1 MWFEDVMMWV
11 CGLIC
16 AAAVALLIFVGWV
29 IWTDSQRPTFE
40 LTRDDWTCSKTEQ
53 RRQLIWTGKVMVP
66 TIRNVCVEYRR
77 NAG

>member
-1 MWFEDVMMWV
+1 MWFYS
-11 CGLIC
+11 LLC
-16 AAAVALLIFVGWV
+16 AAVVALLIWLSWF

-40 LTRDDWTCSKTEQ
+40 LKRDDWTCSKAEQ
-53 RRQLIWTGKVMVP
+53 RRQLMLVGKVMVP